1 MAGHP
6 SGLPLGHGGQAAQK
20 VQDESNMMGRTGSA
34 GGGGHGRL
42 ATWPP
47 GHPATL
53 PPGHQA
59 TQLRVSRPSLECP
72 GRPGRAWQGHL
83 WIRPRT
89 VGSQII

>member
-47 GHPATL
+47 GHLATL

-59 TQLRVSRPSLECP
+59 TQLRGWSSEQEVGWLGLRLRPA
-72 GRPGRAWQGHL
+72 GAG
-83 WIRPRT
+83 
-89 VGSQII
+89 